1 MPRRE
6 GTVIR
11 VLNNNAVM
19 VELDGTRAILLGR
32 GLGYGRRLGDLVDY
46 ADASE
51 VFTPSTPE
59 GFFELSEFVSQI
71 PLEVFRVARRAVN
84 LAAERADVRPSQA
97 LLLSIADHLNF
108 AIQRS
113 VEGITIDFPL
123 SWEVRQLY
131 PGEASLGEAT
141 VAMARDELG
150 IALDPDEATAFALH
164 FVNAQFASRDLGGT
178 VAMTRLV
185 QGVIQAVKTGLGAD
199 AVADPMAMARFVTHL
214 RYLYARAVDE
224 NQYRDNGPALISVSY
239 APEVEATATL
249 VRAVLEQDTG
259 PLTDAELSYLQL
271 HLARLNAGHRGDLGN
286 DRAHR

>member
-6 GTVIR
+6 GTLIR

-19 VELDGTRAILLGR
+19 VESDGARVILLGR
-32 GLGYGRRLGDLVDY
+32 GLGFGRRLGDPIDY

-51 VFTPSTPE
+51 VFAPSTPD
-59 GFFELSEFVSQI
+59 GFFELSEFVAQI

-84 LAAERADVRPSQA
+84 LAAERTRIRPSQA

-108 AIQRS
+108 AIQRAR
-113 VEGITIDFPL
+113 EGIVIDFPL

-131 PGEASLGEAT
+131 PSEAALGEAT
-141 VAMARDELG
+141 VTMAQEDLG
-150 IALDPDEATAFALH
+150 VVLDPDEATAFALH
-164 FVNAQFASRDLGGT
+164 FVNAQFASRDMSGT

-185 QGVIQAVKTGLGAD
+185 QGVLQAVKTGLGAQ

-214 RYLYARAVDE
+214 RYLYARVADE
-224 NQYRDNGPALISVSY
+224 KQHRDDGPVLISATY

-259 PLTDAELSYLQL
+259 PLTQAELSYLHL
-271 HLARLNAGHRGDLGN
+271 HLARLNTVRRDP
-286 DRAHR
+286 